1 MSLNFVILVA
11 IVCVVIEGFFSGSE
25 IAVVSA
31 SKAKLR
37 MKAKAGNKGAKLAE
51 HYLETPEK
59 LLATTLLG
67 TNLATVTFSVTV
79 ALFLVFGNYDN
90 AEFLAVL
97 AVTPMT
103 LVFGEIIPKTTF
115 QQHADQWVTKLVYP
129 LRLATWLF
137 SPLVFVMSGF
147 AKLMLSFFGNEQKR
161 AFVTREELGILI
173 DMDGGEDISPDER
186 EMISNVLDMSKA
198 EVGHLMVPLSEVT
211 ALPVETTLR
220 EASRELADKGYSRLP
235 VYEERI
241 DNMVGVLHVFDF
253 LRAGVLHRDKPIG
266 DVAKAPVFVPESKL
280 AVTLL
285 RELQKN
291 GQTMAIVVD
300 EYGGAVGIV
309 TIEDLLEEIVGD
321 IEDEHDKE
329 QAAPLVPERPGV
341 WRVEARESVER
352 INEEC
357 GLSLPLSEDYE
368 TLAGFLLEV
377 FKRIP
382 GQGET
387 VHMGGATLR
396 ITKASQRAIEE
407 VQVLKTRRRR
417 SLQKKQTIDKP

>member
-1 MSLNFVILVA
+1 
-11 IVCVVIEGFFSGSE
+11 
-25 IAVVSA
+25 
-31 SKAKLR
+31 
-37 MKAKAGNKGAKLAE
+37 
-51 HYLETPEK
+51 
-59 LLATTLLG
+59 
-67 TNLATVTFSVTV
+67 
-79 ALFLVFGNYDN
+79 
-90 AEFLAVL
+90 
-97 AVTPMT
+97 
-103 LVFGEIIPKTTF
+103 
-115 QQHADQWVTKLVYP
+115 
-129 LRLATWLF
+129 
-137 SPLVFVMSGF
+137 
-147 AKLMLSFFGNEQKR
+147 MLSFFGNEQKR

-417 SLQKKQTIDKP
+417 SLQKKQAIDKP